1 MRTSQLSSRGKP
13 RATTDAND
21 ARVPTRA
28 WWQSTLA
35 IALLGQLLLWAAFP
49 PLEVAPLAW
58 LAPVPWVW
66 LVRRWELSGKRP
78 YLALWLSSFVF
89 HLAVFYW
96 VTLPHW
102 ATSFGWLAL
111 SFYLALY
118 FPLFIGLCRVAVQRL
133 RLPVI
138 LLAPVVWTGLEFAKA
153 HLLTGFNMGALGH
166 TQYRWPQVI
175 QISDLEGGYA
185 VSFLIVFVGACL
197 AQMLPLDGRR
207 RAWWPLVPL
216 AAVMAAVLAYGDWRL
231 GQDTITPGPKV
242 ALIQG
247 SIDIDMK
254 HDPEEADEIFTQYY
268 GLSKDAVREHAD
280 LDLIVWPETMFR
292 DAWLTFDPKFA
303 PPKHVNWTVAD
314 AEESSRSNISRLVA
328 PLGTPFLIGIDT
340 WHYKPG
346 SAEQGKLDHFNS
358 ALFTDRDGN
367 VVGRYDKCHLV
378 PFGEYVWLA
387 STFPWLYN
395 LTPLHGGSLPGVG
408 AECVEIGGVRY
419 AANICYENTLPHFIR
434 GQVAALK
441 SAGKEP
447 QVLVNLTN
455 DGWFWG
461 SAELDMHLACAVFR
475 AVECRK
481 PFLIAANTGFSAAI
495 DSNGRILQQGPRR
508 DTAVL
513 VDRVG
518 LDSRQSPYVDQGDWP
533 AGLCLLATCG
543 VAVAGWWTA
552 RQDRRRKPD
561 PAG

>member
-1 MRTSQLSSRGKP
+1 MGTAQLTSPDRSDGARKTD
-13 RATTDAND
+13 RAKAWS
-21 ARVPTRA
+21 PP

-35 IALLGQLLLWAAFP
+35 VALLGQFLLWAAFP
-49 PLEVAPLAW
+49 PLELAPLAW
-58 LAPVPWVW
+58 LAPAPWVW
-66 LVRRWELSGKRP
+66 LVRKWRLTGRRP
-78 YLALWLSSFVF
+78 YLALWLSSFLF
-89 HLAVFYW
+89 HLALFYW

-118 FPLFIGLCRVAVQRL
+118 FPLFIGLSRVAVQRL
-133 RLPVI
+133 RVPVI
-138 LLAPVVWTGLEFAKA
+138 LAAPLIWTGLEFAKA

-185 VSFLIVFVGACL
+185 VSFLIVLVGACV
-197 AQMLPLDGRR
+197 ARMLPLEGRH
-207 RAWWPLVPL
+207 RAIWPLVPL
-216 AAVMAAVLAYGDWRL
+216 AMALGAALAYGRWRL
-231 GQDTITPGPKV
+231 AQETITPGPKV

-268 GLSKDAVREHAD
+268 GLSKDAVQAHPD

-292 DAWLTFDPKFA
+292 DPWLTFDPKFV
-303 PPKHVNWTVAD
+303 PPKKENWTVAE
-314 AEESSRSNISRLVA
+314 AEEQSRGNISRVVA
-328 PLGTPFLIGIDT
+328 PLGVPCLIGVDT
-340 WHYKPG
+340 WNYTPD
-346 SAEQGKLDHFNS
+346 SYETRKLEHFNS

-387 STFPWLYN
+387 DIFPWLYK
-395 LTPLHGGSLPGVG
+395 LTPLHGGSMPGKGPQSVS
-408 AECVEIGGVRY
+408 VNGVNY

-434 GQVAALK
+434 GQVASLQ
-441 SAGKEP
+441 SSGQEP

-475 AVECRK
+475 AVENRK
-481 PFLIAANTGFSAAI
+481 PFLIAANTGFSAVI
-495 DSNGRILQQGPRR
+495 DSNGRIVQQGPRR
-508 DTAVL
+508 ETAVL
-513 VDRVG
+513 VDRIG
-518 LDSRQSPYVDQGDWP
+518 LDSRRSNYAAQGDWP
-533 AGLCLLATCG
+533 AALCLLATCG
-543 VAVAGWWTA
+543 VAVAGWWTGP
-552 RQDRRRKPD
+552 RERRNS
-561 PAG
+561 AESVA